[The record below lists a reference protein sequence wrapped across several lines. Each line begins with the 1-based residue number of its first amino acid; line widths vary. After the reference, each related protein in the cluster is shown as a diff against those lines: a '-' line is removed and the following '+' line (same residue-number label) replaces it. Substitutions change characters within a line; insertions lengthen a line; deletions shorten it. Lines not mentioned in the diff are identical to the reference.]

1 LIIAFVENNIY
12 FLTSV
17 SSYMDQNIFILV
29 IKIYVIWILIDTIF
43 FKKIKSFFLFLI
55 FIYKWIFFLFNYFF
69 KFVFFPFIIFLSKL
83 IFKKN
88 SCIEHV
94 ENRLDETINLKDGF
108 PPLIVVDNDT
118 YKYSYVKRTKQTTK
132 VYYEIK

>member
-1 LIIAFVENNIY
+1 
-12 FLTSV
+12 
-17 SSYMDQNIFILV
+17 MD
-29 IKIYVIWILIDTIF
+29 F
-43 FKKIKSFFLFLI
+43 FF
-55 FIYKWIFFLFNYFF
+55 FNYFF

-118 YKYSYVKRTKQTTK
+118 FKYSYVKRTKQTTK